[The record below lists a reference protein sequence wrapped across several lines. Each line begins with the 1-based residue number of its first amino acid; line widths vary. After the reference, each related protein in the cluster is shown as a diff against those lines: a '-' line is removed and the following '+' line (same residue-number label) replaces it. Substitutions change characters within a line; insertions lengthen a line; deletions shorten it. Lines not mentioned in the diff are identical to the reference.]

1 MQIDNPDFIAWHH
14 FNRLIMSWI
23 YAFLTEVML
32 YQIVGYSTALEIWN
46 ALNQIY
52 FAASMAREPVSYIDH
67 LLYLFGGLDRAYNL
81 FVTLII
87 NRPDKPSIE
96 EIHSLLLSYEFRLD
110 SQNSDDQLSY
120 LQANLSQLNLIKN
133 LSNLIL
139 PTLDMTPNPPMF
151 NMMSSNIATTNSVA
165 DNSRIRTHTISSSRD
180 TLIVASTKYVHHHL
194 HQDILSYLL
203 ALKPSSFKPKISTS
217 GIGV

>member
-14 FNRLIMSWI
+14 FNWLIMSWI

-32 YQIVGYSTALEIWN
+32 YQIIGYSTALEIWN

-52 FAASMAREPVSYIDH
+52 FAASMARLIEICAKIQNLRKWGMIVMEYIKKLKHLCNTLATIGEPVSYIDH

-110 SQNSDDQLSY
+110 SQNLDDQL
-120 LQANLSQLNLIKN
+120 IK
-133 LSNLIL
+133 
-139 PTLDMTPNPPMF
+139 PTCPN
-151 NMMSSNIATTNSVA
+151 
-165 DNSRIRTHTISSSRD
+165 
-180 TLIVASTKYVHHHL
+180 ST
-194 HQDILSYLL
+194 
-203 ALKPSSFKPKISTS
+203 
-217 GIGV
+217 